1 MAVICH
7 FHVHLLPSNKGRY
20 YLIKEKGFLDQ
31 FAVYNIPKLAISS
44 CISPRCSSRHF
55 HTCILFCL
63 FNIMWFY
70 IQRYS
75 TASEMWVAD
84 LRCGKKGR
92 QIGRM
97 LKGLHQ
103 FYCRLTGFM
112 CESGFVFFPT
122 LCACLYA
129 LSGVAMM
136 QIVSCPYVKTISP
149 TKNGNSLPIM
159 AC

>member
-1 MAVICH
+1 MAVIRH

-20 YLIKEKGFLDQ
+20 YCIKCKHFYHILSYITRR
-31 FAVYNIPKLAISS
+31 FSS
-44 CISPRCSSRHF
+44 SWHF
-55 HTCILFCL
+55 HTCILFCFL
-63 FNIMWFY
+63 NSK
-70 IQRYS
+70 RYS
-75 TASEMWVAD
+75 ITSKCKLEMCVAD
-84 LRCGKKGR
+84 LCCGNWTDAKR
-92 QIGRM
+92 TSSVS
-97 LKGLHQ
+97 HN
-103 FYCRLTGFM
+103 LTGFM
-112 CESGFVFFPT
+112 CESGFVSFPT